1 MLIFLLYLIKKMK
14 FLNKKLLFETN
25 LAMSDVLKR
34 LQFNVESRKNAKH
47 NLFGIKTDKLYIGN
61 IEGYNFKINRINYNG
76 KESFDIEGFIKEK
89 QNKTIISVNL
99 KATSIMWFFYY
110 VFLTFI
116 LVNFII
122 FFLSLNLYTL
132 IPIGFLMLII
142 LVLNLDFYFEINQTK
157 KNFKKFFL
165 AENIS

>member
-1 MLIFLLYLIKKMK
+1 MK
-14 FLNKKLLFETN
+14 FFNKKLLFETN
-25 LAMSDVLKR
+25 LAKSDVLKR
-34 LQFNVESRKNAKH
+34 LQFNVECRKNVKH

-76 KESFDIEGFIKEK
+76 KESFYIEGFIEEK

-99 KATSIMWFFYY
+99 KVTSIMWFFYY

-122 FFLSLNLYTL
+122 FFLSLNLYIL
-132 IPIGFLMLII
+132 IPICFLMLII
-142 LVLNLDFYFEINQTK
+142 LVLILDFYFEINQTK